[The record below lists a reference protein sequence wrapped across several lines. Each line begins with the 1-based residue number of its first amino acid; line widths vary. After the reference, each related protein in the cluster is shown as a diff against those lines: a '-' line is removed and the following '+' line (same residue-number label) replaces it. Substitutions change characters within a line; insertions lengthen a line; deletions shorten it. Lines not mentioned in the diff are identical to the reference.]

1 MRPDTVKRA
10 DPMAILS
17 TYYACFNERRVADA
31 AALFHRDAVLMQMPG
46 AQQQRGPDGYASFAA
61 GWLQGF
67 PDARLT
73 VDRVLPRDHGMYE
86 VDLTATGT
94 HTGPLSLGGWQFQP
108 TGARARLQ
116 LRELLEIRE
125 GQVVSSSLSIDVQ
138 DLVHQLARVDV
149 RALLQHLARIQRL
162 AEQLGA
168 ANGDAVRQR
177 ELVDRLGIELDA
189 ARHLARPYFRGRK
202 SQQAG

>member
-1 MRPDTVKRA
+1 MRPDTIKRT

-31 AALFHRDAVLMQMPG
+31 AALFHHDAVLMQMPG
-46 AQQQRGPDGYASFAA
+46 APRQRGPDGYAAFA
-61 GWLQGF
+61 GEWLQGF

-73 VDRVLPRDHGMYE
+73 VDRVVPRDHAMYE

-94 HTGPLSLGGWQFQP
+94 HTGPLALGGWRFQP
-108 TGARARLQ
+108 TGAKARLQ
-116 LRELLEIRE
+116 LRELLEIQD
-125 GQVVSSSLSIDVQ
+125 GQLVSSSLSIDVQ

-149 RALLQHLARIQRL
+149 RALLQRLSRMQRL

-168 ANGDAVRQR
+168 TNGDAVRQR

-189 ARHLARPYFRGRK
+189 ARHLARPYFGGNK
-202 SQQAG
+202 SQ